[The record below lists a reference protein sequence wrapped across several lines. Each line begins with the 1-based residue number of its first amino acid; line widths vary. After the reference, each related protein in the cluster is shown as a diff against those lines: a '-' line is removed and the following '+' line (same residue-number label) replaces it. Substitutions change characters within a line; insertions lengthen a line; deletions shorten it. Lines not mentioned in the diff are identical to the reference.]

1 MLSTSDFIEFL
12 KVVSQGINVDPVVI
26 TAVAGFEKYLYGKIL
41 VEGQG
46 GKFLIFIIRK
56 RKHRLRLSTHSIAFK

>member
-26 TAVAGFEKYLYGKIL
+26 TAVARFEKYLYGKIL

-56 RKHRLRLSTHSIAFK
+56 RKYRLHLSTHSIAFK